1 MAATLKPF
9 MARDTNGK
17 HHKLL
22 DGPFKAFSVYSLAI
36 LVLSIPIYFLVI
48 DWIWVTEIDDH
59 HEIIMERIENR
70 FDQVHVSDKDLETIL
85 NTWNTLQPSS
95 SITSLNNLNAKPDSV
110 YEVTKYNE
118 YEQEWDRFRGLQSVI
133 EINKKP
139 YLLNIETNVE
149 EPYETIFAI
158 GLITLLMY
166 GLLVIGFIR
175 LNKSISIKVWKPFYL
190 TLSKLRSFDI
200 NEGKQVV
207 FEESEIEEFNELNQ
221 TIGALINQNINAYN
235 QQKSFVANASHELQT
250 PIALLKSKLDIL
262 LQKESLSQE
271 YADLIQGIQLPLSR
285 LTRVNKNLLLL
296 AKIENSQFGDLE
308 KVDFLVLLD
317 KSVDLLHDYIE
328 ERNIRFEKKIG
339 DFETVFCSKFLAE
352 TLINN
357 LLSNAIRHTPVS
369 ESISVKLS
377 NRVLTVSNSGKHK
390 LEEKAL
396 FERFSIS
403 TTATTNSGLG
413 LAIVK
418 EVCKQ
423 NGWTVGYGFQNSI
436 HIFSVQF

>member
-1 MAATLKPF
+1 MEATLKPS
-9 MARDTNGK
+9 MERDTNGK

-22 DGPFKAFSVYSLAI
+22 DSTFKAFSFYSLAI
-36 LVLSIPIYFLVI
+36 LILSIPSYFLVV

-70 FDQVHVSDKDLETIL
+70 FDQVHVSEKDLETIL
-85 NTWNTLQPSS
+85 NTWNILQPSS
-95 SITSLNNLNAKPDSV
+95 SITSLSHLEAKPDSI
-110 YEVTKYNE
+110 YEITKYNE

-139 YLLNIETNVE
+139 YLLNVETNVE
-149 EPYETIFAI
+149 ESYETIFAI

-166 GLLVIGFIR
+166 GLLVFGFIR

-200 NEGKQVV
+200 NEGKKVV

-221 TIGALINQNINAYN
+221 TIGALINQSISAYN

-262 LQKESLSQE
+262 LQQENLSQKH
-271 YADLIQGIQLPLSR
+271 ADLIQGIQLPLSR

-308 KVDFLVLLD
+308 KVDFLVLID

-328 ERNIRFEKKIG
+328 ERNIKFEKEIK

-357 LLSNAIRHTPVS
+357 LLSNAIRHTPID
-369 ESISVKLS
+369 EFIHVKLS
-377 NRVLTVSNSGKHK
+377 NRVLTVSNSGKCK

-418 EVCKQ
+418 EICKQ
-423 NGWTVGYGFQNSI
+423 NGWTVSYKFEDST
-436 HIFSVQF
+436 HIFSIQF

>member
-1 MAATLKPF
+1 ME
-9 MARDTNGK
+9 RDTNGK
-17 HHKLL
+17 QHKLL
-22 DGPFKAFSVYSLAI
+22 DSPFKAFSIYSLAI
-36 LVLSIPIYFLVI
+36 LVLSIPSYFLVV
-48 DWIWVTEIDDH
+48 DWIWVTEIDDN

-70 FDQVHVSDKDLETIL
+70 FDQIHVSEKDLETIL
-85 NTWNTLQPSS
+85 NTWNILQPSS
-95 SITSLNNLNAKPDSV
+95 SITSLSHLDAKPDSI
-110 YEVTKYNE
+110 YEITKYNE
-118 YEQEWDRFRGLQSVI
+118 YEDEWDRFRGLQSVI

-139 YLLNIETNVE
+139 YLLNVETNVE
-149 EPYETIFAI
+149 ESYETIFAI
-158 GLITLLMY
+158 GIITLLMY
-166 GLLVIGFIR
+166 GLLVFGFIR
-175 LNKSISIKVWKPFYL
+175 LNKSISKKVWKPFYL

-200 NEGKQVV
+200 NEGKEVV
-207 FEESEIEEFNELNQ
+207 FEESDIEEINELNQ
-221 TIGALINQNINAYN
+221 TIGSLINQSINAYN

-262 LQKESLSQE
+262 LQQENLSQKH
-271 YADLIQGIQLPLSR
+271 ADLIQGIQLPLSR

-296 AKIENSQFGDLE
+296 AKIENSQFADLE
-308 KVDFLVLLD
+308 KVDFLVLID

-328 ERNIRFEKKIG
+328 ERNIKFEKEIE
-339 DFETVFCSKFLAE
+339 DFETAFCSKFLAE

-357 LLSNAIRHTPVS
+357 LLSNAIRHTPIG
-369 ESISVKLS
+369 EFIQVKLS
-377 NRVLTVSNSGKHK
+377 IRELTISNSGQNK

-418 EVCKQ
+418 EICKQ
-423 NGWTVGYGFQNSI
+423 NGWTVSYKFKNSM

>member
-1 MAATLKPF
+1 MEATLKPF
-9 MARDTNGK
+9 MERDTSGK

-22 DGPFKAFSVYSLAI
+22 DSTFKAFSFYSLAI
-36 LVLSIPIYFLVI
+36 LILSIPSYFLVV
-48 DWIWVTEIDDH
+48 DWIWVTEIDDN

-70 FDQVHVSDKDLETIL
+70 FDQVHVSETDLETIL
-85 NTWNTLQPSS
+85 NTWNILQPSS
-95 SITSLNNLNAKPDSV
+95 SITSLNNLEAKPDSI

-149 EPYETIFAI
+149 ESYETIFAI

-166 GLLVIGFIR
+166 ALLVFGFIR
-175 LNKSISIKVWKPFYL
+175 LNKSISKKVWKPFYR
-190 TLSKLRSFDI
+190 TLEKLKSFDI
-200 NEGKQVV
+200 NKGKQVE

-221 TIGALINQNINAYN
+221 TIGALIKQSINAYN

-262 LQKESLSQE
+262 LQQENLSQKH
-271 YADLIQGIQLPLSR
+271 ADLIQGIQLPLSR

-308 KVDFLVLLD
+308 KVDFLVLID
-317 KSVDLLHDYIE
+317 KSVDMLHDYIE
-328 ERNIRFEKKIG
+328 ERDIRYEKEIE
-339 DFETVFCSKFLAE
+339 DYETAFCSKFLAE

-357 LLSNAIRHTPVS
+357 LLSNAIRHTPIG
-369 ESISVKLS
+369 EFILVKLS
-377 NRVLTVSNSGKHK
+377 KRELTISNSGQNK

-403 TTATTNSGLG
+403 TTTTTNSGLG

-418 EVCKQ
+418 EICKQ
-423 NGWTVGYGFQNSI
+423 NDWTVRYKFENST

>member
-1 MAATLKPF
+1 ME
-9 MARDTNGK
+9 RDTNGK

-22 DGPFKAFSVYSLAI
+22 DGPFKAFSIYSLAI
-36 LVLSIPIYFLVI
+36 LVLSIPSYFLVV
-48 DWIWVTEIDDH
+48 DWIWVTEIDDN

-70 FDQVHVSDKDLETIL
+70 FDQVHVSDQDLETIL
-85 NTWNTLQPSS
+85 NTWNILQPSS
-95 SITSLNNLNAKPDSV
+95 TITSINNLPSKPDSI
-110 YEVTKYNE
+110 YEITKYNE

-139 YLLNIETNVE
+139 YLLNVETKIEE
-149 EPYETIFAI
+149 SYETIFAI

-166 GLLVIGFIR
+166 GFLVFGFIR
-175 LNKSISIKVWKPFYL
+175 LNKSISKKVWKPFYL
-190 TLSKLRSFDI
+190 TLSKLREFDI
-200 NEGKQVV
+200 NEEKKVV

-221 TIGALINQNINAYN
+221 TIGALINQSINAYN

-250 PIALLKSKLDIL
+250 PIALVKSKLDIL
-262 LQKESLSQE
+262 LQQKSLSQE
-271 YADLIQGIQLPLSR
+271 YADLIQEIQLPLSR

-308 KVDFLVLLD
+308 NVDFLVLLN

-328 ERNIRFEKKIG
+328 ERNIKFEKQIG
-339 DFETVFCSKFLAE
+339 DFETVSCNKFLAE
-352 TLINN
+352 TLVNN
-357 LLSNAIRHTPVS
+357 LLSNAIRHTPVG
-369 ESISVKLS
+369 ESITVKLF
-377 NRVLTVSNSGKHK
+377 NRVLIVSNSGKHK

-396 FERFSIS
+396 FKRFSIS

-418 EVCKQ
+418 EICKQ
-423 NGWTVGYGFQNSI
+423 NGWTISYEFENST
-436 HIFSVQF
+436 HFFSIRF